1 MASITPMLAI
11 TAPLRMP
18 TGLVDALFQPEH
30 MNMATTTLKNQES
43 HSINIVK
50 QPATRW
56 LAKSKLMSPKFM
68 FSVKS
73 LRLCVWR

>member
-11 TAPLRMP
+11 TGPLRMP

-30 MNMATTTLKNQES
+30 MNMATTTLRDRES
-43 HSINIVK
+43 HSINIVNE
-50 QPATRW
+50 PAMRW

-73 LRLCVWR
+73 LRYCVWH